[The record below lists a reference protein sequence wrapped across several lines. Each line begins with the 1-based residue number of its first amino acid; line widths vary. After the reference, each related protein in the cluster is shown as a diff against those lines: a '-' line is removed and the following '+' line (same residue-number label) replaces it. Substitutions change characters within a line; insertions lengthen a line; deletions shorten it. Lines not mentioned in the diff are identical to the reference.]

1 MKQWIRR
8 GLTALCLLL
17 CLAVL
22 LVCSSDSNLGRWVY
36 YLPETVEFNG
46 QDIEVDST
54 LERSEL
60 EEGSFSQEEDGT
72 LSYSGEALYG
82 IDLSAHQG
90 VVDWAAVAAS
100 GVDFAMLRVGY
111 RGYGTGALTE
121 DGRFAENLAGA
132 QEAGLQVGVY
142 FFSQAVSE
150 EEAEEEAAFVLALLD
165 GQALEFPIAYDWE
178 YITYDDART
187 DGLDADT
194 VTACAAV
201 FCAAIEAAGYDA
213 MVYCN
218 GELGYLNY
226 DLSQLWDYE
235 LWYAQYADSPG
246 FAYAISMWQYSSS
259 GTVGGIEGD
268 VDLDIWFLPAETETE
283 AE

>member
-8 GLTALCLLL
+8 GLMSLCLLL

-22 LVCSSDSNLGRWVY
+22 LVCSSDSNLGRWTY

-54 LERSEL
+54 LERSAL
-60 EEGSFSQEEDGT
+60 EEDSFSQDEDGT

-90 VVDWAAVAAS
+90 EVDWAAVAES
-100 GVDFAMLRVGY
+100 GVDFAMLRAGY
-111 RGYGTGALTE
+111 RGYGSGQIAEDSQFANNLT
-121 DGRFAENLAGA
+121 GA

-142 FFSQAVSE
+142 FFSQAITV
-150 EEAEEEAAFVLALLD
+150 EEAQEEAAFVLELLD
-165 GQALEFPIAYDWE
+165 GQPLDLPIAYDWE

-187 DGLDADT
+187 DSLDAET
-194 VTACAAV
+194 VTACAAA
-201 FCAAIEAAGYDA
+201 FCAVIESAGYDA

-226 DLSQLWDYE
+226 DLSQLQDYE
-235 LWYAQYADSPG
+235 VWYAEYADSPS
-246 FAYAISMWQYSSS
+246 FAYAIAMWQYSSS
-259 GTVGGIEGD
+259 GTVSGIDGE
-268 VDLDIWFLPAETETE
+268 VDLDIWFLSEESE
-283 AE
+283 AEEK